1 MNDGQPDAGGT
12 PIDESELR
20 ARLTPI
26 QFEVTQRAG
35 TERPFT
41 GEYWIAMSYGTSWMA
56 PAEVGGK
63 WVLANANFGA
73 GSE

>member
-1 MNDGQPDAGGT
+1 MNGGRPDAGGT
-12 PIDESELR
+12 PINETELR

-41 GEYWIAMSYGTSWMA
+41 GEYWNVFDDGTYRCI
-56 PAEVGGK
+56 VC
-63 WVLANANFGA
+63 
-73 GSE
+73 

>member
-12 PIDESELR
+12 PINETELR

-41 GEYWIAMSYGTSWMA
+41 GEYWKDRKS
-56 PAEVGGK
+56 V
-63 WVLANANFGA
+63 V
-73 GSE
+73 